1 MQNLRLILTIILF
14 VCGYNSYSQRLDI
27 DKVLDSGNFHDTIQ
41 QLWLKCKPNINLIL
55 NTANISSNNLY
66 QVQIRT
72 NVLLRYAFIN
82 QDYQLID
89 DMLSVYM
96 KAATKVKY
104 LNKYTF
110 SYWDKNSNK
119 RESVFRLDNQYPM
132 WIDGNDTINLSQE
145 RILAIS
151 QFLALISDAIFN
163 IALIPPQNRTKTMY
177 LFVDTYSKILDSHYE
192 RWILGMNII
201 DKNNNIVKAG
211 PFQRRGWDCR
221 YDGIYTET
229 RLSHNQLIDLLLE
242 NKCGNGSS
250 PKYCNSITD
259 TDLWIIA
266 GISSYLAAYYLD
278 KTLVKTV
285 SHPDFYKD
293 VYLPKA
299 IRLIESRINVTR
311 LTDFSGNYV
320 WGADFDTGSSYDH
333 PDNKF
338 AGYTNQYIFPTNS
351 NFAPVENLGW
361 DLSHARRF
369 VNVLQT
375 LYQTKDYLGLNFPGE
390 NILKMFANQF
400 AYKVFNGDFEY
411 PLFSNYFDGTN
422 GWYRVDY
429 DKRKNFGYGPSDM
442 SITAYSGGF
451 MFWKDYNP
459 DIKIIANSL
468 YALIHTSNQEKLDFL
483 NQRYEKNYWTN
494 RTTTN
499 LPIRVQSIFFKNNV
513 LEVDN
518 ISTRFTLLS
527 FYASLAIPN
536 KKSSPLNSIP
546 DPVNLYPNPA
556 KDQAIVI
563 SEKKI
568 TEISVYDLSGNLLYR
583 KNHNNSIVSI
593 SLNEFSSG
601 TYIVVIKDENNS
613 ISRKKLTVL

>member
-1 MQNLRLILTIILF
+1 LQATPI
-14 VCGYNSYSQRLDI
+14 
-27 DKVLDSGNFHDTIQ
+27 
-41 QLWLKCKPNINLIL
+41 NI
-55 NTANISSNNLY
+55 
-66 QVQIRT
+66 
-72 NVLLRYAFIN
+72 F
-82 QDYQLID
+82 
-89 DMLSVYM
+89 
-96 KAATKVKY
+96 
-104 LNKYTF
+104 
-110 SYWDKNSNK
+110 
-119 RESVFRLDNQYPM
+119 
-132 WIDGNDTINLSQE
+132 
-145 RILAIS
+145 
-151 QFLALISDAIFN
+151 
-163 IALIPPQNRTKTMY
+163 
-177 LFVDTYSKILDSHYE
+177 
-192 RWILGMNII
+192 
-201 DKNNNIVKAG
+201 
-211 PFQRRGWDCR
+211 
-221 YDGIYTET
+221 
-229 RLSHNQLIDLLLE
+229 
-242 NKCGNGSS
+242 
-250 PKYCNSITD
+250 
-259 TDLWIIA
+259 
-266 GISSYLAAYYLD
+266 
-278 KTLVKTV
+278 
-285 SHPDFYKD
+285 
-293 VYLPKA
+293 
-299 IRLIESRINVTR
+299 
-311 LTDFSGNYV
+311 
-320 WGADFDTGSSYDH
+320 
-333 PDNKF
+333 
-338 AGYTNQYIFPTNS
+338 FPTNS
-351 NFAPVENLGW
+351 NFAPVENIGW

-369 VNVLQT
+369 VNVFQT
-375 LYQTKDYLGLNFPGE
+375 LYETKDYLGLNFPGD

-400 AYKVFNGDFEY
+400 AYRVFNGDFEY

-499 LPIRVQSIFFKNNV
+499 LPIRVQSIFFKNNI

-568 TEISVYDLSGNLLYR
+568 TEISVYDLSGTLLYR
-583 KNHNNSIVSI
+583 KKHNNSIVSI

>member
-1 MQNLRLILTIILF
+1 
-14 VCGYNSYSQRLDI
+14 
-27 DKVLDSGNFHDTIQ
+27 
-41 QLWLKCKPNINLIL
+41 
-55 NTANISSNNLY
+55 
-66 QVQIRT
+66 
-72 NVLLRYAFIN
+72 
-82 QDYQLID
+82 
-89 DMLSVYM
+89 
-96 KAATKVKY
+96 
-104 LNKYTF
+104 
-110 SYWDKNSNK
+110 
-119 RESVFRLDNQYPM
+119 
-132 WIDGNDTINLSQE
+132 
-145 RILAIS
+145 
-151 QFLALISDAIFN
+151 
-163 IALIPPQNRTKTMY
+163 
-177 LFVDTYSKILDSHYE
+177 
-192 RWILGMNII
+192 
-201 DKNNNIVKAG
+201 
-211 PFQRRGWDCR
+211 
-221 YDGIYTET
+221 
-229 RLSHNQLIDLLLE
+229 
-242 NKCGNGSS
+242 
-250 PKYCNSITD
+250 
-259 TDLWIIA
+259 
-266 GISSYLAAYYLD
+266 
-278 KTLVKTV
+278 
-285 SHPDFYKD
+285 
-293 VYLPKA
+293 
-299 IRLIESRINVTR
+299 
-311 LTDFSGNYV
+311 
-320 WGADFDTGSSYDH
+320 
-333 PDNKF
+333 
-338 AGYTNQYIFPTNS
+338 
-351 NFAPVENLGW
+351 
-361 DLSHARRF
+361 
-369 VNVLQT
+369 
-375 LYQTKDYLGLNFPGE
+375 
-390 NILKMFANQF
+390 MFANQF
-400 AYKVFNGDFEY
+400 AYRVFNGDFEY

-568 TEISVYDLSGNLLYR
+568 TEISVYDLSGTLLYR
-583 KNHNNSIVSI
+583 KKHNNSIVSI